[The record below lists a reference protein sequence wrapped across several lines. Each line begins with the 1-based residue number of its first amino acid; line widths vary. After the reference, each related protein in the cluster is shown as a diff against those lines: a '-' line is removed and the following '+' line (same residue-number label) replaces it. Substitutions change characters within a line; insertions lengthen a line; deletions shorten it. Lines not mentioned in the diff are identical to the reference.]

1 MKKKLIIYRKKIKKS
16 NKIYAYFFIPK
27 THQEDFSSLSSFTLD
42 CCDGT
47 KYYNLKINKSGD
59 YKNLRFFIYANDF
72 FNDHKKLTNKDVD
85 TKEGITYQIN
95 GNIVKIDIPKDYY
108 LNHPSKQTISP
119 KTSPIDKNDITG
131 EKAQKDVEL
140 KQIEYDEA
148 FKDSIIKLIGESD
161 SHGLRKI
168 FKENE
173 WCFRASE
180 ENVRVELIDPVLKV
194 LGWSIPYLRREDHNR
209 DYVLCREKYAGK
221 RSTQIIIEAKK
232 FKEQLLKDDEDE
244 GDSNTKKNEQ
254 LSDYLDR
261 AEIHYG
267 ILTNGIRWCLFNK
280 KKYLGEINIKE
291 IADDGDVI
299 FKFFKLISFDFIKN
313 NEICNYELNFLH
325 KENRDYKP
333 SIIVIDSKP
342 SPSQCDACYQ
352 IARMG
357 LEKKPQELFDIEF
370 FRDIVF
376 RKTDED
382 YYIKASRL
390 SIPYEKDDSKFLIGD
405 YGIYDKITLLQEINS
420 TLDLGL
426 SISAK

>member
-1 MKKKLIIYRKKIKKS
+1 MEKKLIIYRKKIKKS
-16 NKIYAYFFIPK
+16 KKIYAYFFIPK
-27 THQEDFSSLSSFTLD
+27 VHQEDFSSLSSFTLD

-95 GNIVKIDIPKDYY
+95 GNIVKIDISKDYY

-131 EKAQKDVEL
+131 EKAQKDAEL
-140 KQIEYDEA
+140 KQIEYDEP
-148 FKDSIIKLIGESD
+148 FKNSIIKLIGESD
-161 SHGLRKI
+161 ANGLRKI

-180 ENVRVELIDPVLKV
+180 ENVRAELIDPILKL
-194 LGWSIPYLRREDHNR
+194 LGWSIPYLRREDHHR
-209 DYVLCREKYAGK
+209 DYALCREKYAGK
-221 RSTQIIIEAKK
+221 YSTQIIIEAKK
-232 FKEQLLKDDEDE
+232 FKEQLLKDDED
-244 GDSNTKKNEQ
+244 SNTPKNEQ

-267 ILTNGIRWCLFNK
+267 IFTNGIRWCLFNK

-291 IADDGDVI
+291 IAEDGDAI
-299 FKFFKLISFDFIKN
+299 SKFFKLISFDFIKN

-333 SIIVIDSKP
+333 SKIVFDDKP
-342 SPSQCDACYQ
+342 FTSQCDACYQ
-352 IARMG
+352 IAKMG

-382 YYIKASRL
+382 YYIKASRQ
-390 SIPYEKDDSKFLIGD
+390 SIPYGNDESKFLIGD